1 MDSATKDEANAAMG
15 EMVMAGFQKLG
26 FIQFTGIEGV
36 DYAPGRNVVR
46 MAARPEHFNHN
57 GDIHAALLFGLAETA
72 AMGASISGI
81 VDLLADT
88 FIVARDGRIE
98 YLARAKSEAGPF
110 SATAELTPETIAET
124 RANIESR
131 TEIELEVPVTIA
143 DVTGKPVARAAFTAV
158 IRPRRK

>member
-1 MDSATKDEANAAMG
+1 MDSAVSGQQSAALG

-26 FIQFTGIEGV
+26 FIQFAGIEGV

-81 VDLLADT
+81 TDLLGDT
-88 FIVARDGRIE
+88 FIVARDGRIQ
-98 YLARAKSEAGPF
+98 YLARAKGEAGPF
-110 SATAELTPETIAET
+110 SATAELTPETLAET
-124 RANIESR
+124 RANIAAR
-131 TEIELEVPVTIA
+131 TEIELEVPVTIT
-143 DVTGKPVARAAFTAV
+143 DVTGKPVASAAFTAV